1 MAKKYTD
8 AKLKLGEPL
17 ALVVAGRDDSA
28 PYRSILRAHDLDRRV
43 LFLPSRPDIEW
54 YYAAADA
61 YVGPSLEDAFA
72 LPPLEA
78 MACGIPA
85 VCTNVASMP
94 EVVADGVTGFV
105 VPPNDPDA
113 LRTKLLWLRDHPAG

>member
-1 MAKKYTD
+1 
-8 AKLKLGEPL
+8 
-17 ALVVAGRDDSA
+17 
-28 PYRSILRAHDLDRRV
+28 V
-43 LFLPSRPDIEW
+43 LFLPARPDIEW

-85 VCTNVASMP
+85 VTSRQAGVS
-94 EVVADGVTGFV
+94 EVLTHGLDGLILEEATDSHQLSLLIDKLIS
-105 VPPNDPDA
+105 DPA
-113 LRTKLLWLRDHPAG
+113 FYSQLAENAAKTARQYTWEKNAELLFSIFLSTREDRH